1 MFDLSP
7 LAAGLSCWLGRAQRL
22 SPQHWDIVR
31 RIKESARTWQSLDDG
46 QLASQTQRLRSMVH
60 AGHAPLSAD
69 VLIPMYSLVH
79 EAIRRTMGI
88 ELYDQQ
94 LLAGIVLAEGTIA
107 EMQTGEGKTITAV
120 APAMLHALSGK
131 GVHVVTVNQYLA
143 ERDFVQLRP
152 VYERLGTSVGLLQ
165 GQGSA
170 QAKRHAYRCD
180 VTYGPGYEFGFD
192 FLRDQLSGWDGPP
205 ARLGQ
210 TYRSA
215 LRGRGTLS
223 VNLLQRGH
231 AFAIIDEIDSVL
243 IDEARIPLV
252 LSCADHRQEGPPGD
266 RLAHDEAHRL
276 ASELHPDRDFT
287 IDQKTRQVQLS
298 ASGYAAVQETW
309 PLVEGTPLARPWS
322 IYVQQALKA
331 LIVLR
336 KNVDYVVRDNK
347 VYLVDES
354 TGRIFPDRSWQD
366 GLHQAVEVKEGLAVR
381 GEKPSLARISR
392 QRYFRRYDLV
402 CGMTGT
408 AQGAQREFWETY
420 RLGVVPIPLRAVCRR
435 RVLAERCFVDQ
446 AAKWA
451 ALIDEVVRI
460 HATGQPILVGT
471 RSIEDS
477 QQLANRFRHIG
488 VPYRLLNGVQDQSE
502 AEVVARAGQVGA
514 VTIATNMA
522 GRGTDIKLSSEAVRR
537 GGLHV
542 IGEQR
547 NDERRVDRQLAG
559 RAARQGDPGSCQFF
573 SSADD
578 RLIRQSGGALRNQM
592 KRHADAQGEVHA
604 DFTGRIDKLQR
615 KCERQGYGHR
625 KELLYHDRW
634 LEELMRQLTD
644 EDAA

>member
-1 MFDLSP
+1 
-7 LAAGLSCWLGRAQRL
+7 
-22 SPQHWDIVR
+22 
-31 RIKESARTWQSLDDG
+31 
-46 QLASQTQRLRSMVH
+46 MVH

-69 VLIPMYSLVH
+69 VLIPMYSLVC
-79 EAIRRTMGI
+79 EAIRRTMGM

-94 LLAGIVLAEGTIA
+94 LLAGIVLAGGAIA
-107 EMQTGEGKTITAV
+107 ELQTGEGKTVTAV
-120 APAMLHALSGK
+120 APAMLHALCGK

-143 ERDFVQLRP
+143 ERDFVELRP
-152 VYERLGTSVGLLQ
+152 VYERLGASVGLLQ
-165 GQGSA
+165 GQDSA

-192 FLRDQLSGWDGPP
+192 YLRDQLSGWHSRP

-215 LRGRGTLS
+215 LRGRRTLPG
-223 VNLLQRGH
+223 NLLQRGH

-252 LSCADHRQEGPPGD
+252 LSSANHHEGAPPSD
-266 RLAHDEAHRL
+266 LLAHDEAHRL
-276 ASELHPDRDFT
+276 AAKLHADNDFP
-287 IDQKTRQVQLS
+287 IEHKTRQIQLS
-298 ASGYAAVQETW
+298 ERGYAAVQDTW
-309 PLVEGTPLARPWS
+309 PLVEGTPLARPWP
-322 IYVQQALKA
+322 IYVQQALTA
-331 LIVLR
+331 RMVLR
-336 KNVDYVVRDNK
+336 KNVDYVVRDNS

-381 GEKPSLARISR
+381 GEKLPLARISR

-408 AQGAQREFWETY
+408 AQGTQREFWETY
-420 RLGVVPIPLRAVCRR
+420 RLGVVPIPLRAACRR

-446 AAKWA
+446 ASKWA
-451 ALIDEVVRI
+451 ALIDEVVGI
-460 HATGQPILVGT
+460 HKTGQPVLVGT
-471 RSIEDS
+471 RCIDDS
-477 QQLANRFRHIG
+477 QQLANRFAHMGI
-488 VPYRLLNGVQDQSE
+488 PYRLLNGIQDQSE
-502 AEVVARAGQVGA
+502 AEVVARAGQLGA

-522 GRGTDIKLSSEAVRR
+522 GRGTDIKLSSEAVSR

-542 IGEQR
+542 ICEQR

-578 RLIRQSGGALRNQM
+578 RLIRRSGCALGDEM
-592 KRHADAQGEVHA
+592 KRQADAAGEIHA
-604 DFTGRIDKLQR
+604 DFTGRIDELQR
-615 KCERQGYGHR
+615 QCERQGYWHR
-625 KELLYHDRW
+625 KELLYRDRW